1 MKKAVLKT
9 ILRDFFKLRYP
20 LAFIIVIILI
30 GAGIIL
36 AGGLGSKLL
45 GYRLSHNTLPYGI
58 NSIKGAVIVSNSS
71 AVSDYFVPTKL
82 TPGWG
87 SFVQYCPTTVTV
99 IPASTPAGKYYN
111 HSLRCTDANITC
123 PANYYCVGNGDKV
136 ACPSGETSPAGS
148 TSFSACTPSVNNPPA
163 SCVPSPA
170 CLPKDECGTDN
181 CGNPCGPTCNSGYF
195 CNNHHICQTN
205 P

>member
-20 LAFIIVIILI
+20 VAFIIVIILI

-36 AGGLGSKLL
+36 AGGFGSINT
-45 GYRLSHNTLPYGI
+45 GYRLNHNTPSYPI
-58 NSIKGAVIVSNSS
+58 TSIRGGAIVSNSS

-82 TPGWG
+82 TPGWS
-87 SFVQYCPTTVTV
+87 SFVQNCPATVTV
-99 IPASTPAGKYYN
+99 IPATTPAGQYYD

-123 PANYYCVGNGDKV
+123 PADYYCVGYGYKS

-148 TSFSACTPSVNNPPA
+148 TSFWACTPPVNTPPA
-163 SCVPSPA
+163 SCVPDSSCVSA
-170 CLPKDECGTDN
+170 DCGVDN
-181 CGNPCGPTCNSGYF
+181 CGNACGPVCNSGYF
-195 CNNHHICQTN
+195 CNNHHRCQLN
-205 P
+205 L